1 MMATTT
7 VDIFTEQK
15 LTDALAD
22 VRAKARALD
31 LPHDVPNSGG
41 MRLCWSMRLARAMR
55 IAGDQPDNANVQK
68 AVNALIAEAEAL
80 QREYN
85 TAMDRYRTLC
95 RQANVEPESL
105 NTPRCDC
112 AGHRWIAAEQE
123 LQSAMW
129 ELLLPDR
136 GEGLPTLAV
145 LMSRKD
151 NDEISKHLQR
161 LTQAQVKY
169 RDACLAFG
177 EKAKWSTVWNLHL
190 EDI

>member
-1 MMATTT
+1 MATRT
-7 VDIFTEQK
+7 VDMFTEQK

-31 LPHDVPNSGG
+31 LPHDVPNTGG
-41 MRLCWSMRLARAMR
+41 MRLCWSMRLTRAFR
-55 IAGDQPDNANVQK
+55 IAGESDNPAVHK
-68 AVNALIAEAEAL
+68 AVNALVDEVNAM
-80 QREYN
+80 QREFN

-95 RQANVEPESL
+95 NQANIEPEPL

-112 AGHRWIAAEQE
+112 VGHRWIAAEQE

-129 ELLLPDR
+129 DLLLPDR
-136 GEGLPTLAV
+136 GQSLPTLARLV
-145 LMSRKD
+145 SER
-151 NDEISKHLQR
+151 NNEEISKHLQR
-161 LTQAQVKY
+161 LAQAQVKY

-177 EKAKWSTVWNLHL
+177 ETPKWSTVWNLHL